1 MNQNAPQ
8 GCAVRGDEVY
18 AEHTACA
25 RKCAASAHFI
35 PFSVKMNK
43 NRKLKLLIWFLVYL
57 CLSDKIYIRKL
68 NMRNEFPS
76 GKFDLLTYAYE
87 DRSSEGGEY
96 RVASENRE
104 KILEATLKVFNRK
117 GLKFTMDDIASEL
130 GMSKK
135 TIYAA
140 FKDKESM
147 FLGMV
152 DYCFDKIKV
161 QKDLVLEDE
170 ALSTTEKL
178 RKVLGVMPDGYR
190 EIDFGKLYVLKDK
203 YPMIYRQV
211 EARLES
217 GWEGVMLLIEQG
229 IKEGVIRSINT
240 CILKTM
246 MEATLEQFFQRDVL
260 VMNRISYSDA
270 LQEVVD
276 ILIQGI
282 VE

>member
-1 MNQNAPQ
+1 MENQ
-8 GCAVRGDEVY
+8 
-18 AEHTACA
+18 
-25 RKCAASAHFI
+25 
-35 PFSVKMNK
+35 
-43 NRKLKLLIWFLVYL
+43 
-57 CLSDKIYIRKL
+57 
-68 NMRNEFPS
+68 FPS
-76 GKFDLLTYAYE
+76 GKFDPLTYAYE
-87 DRSSEGGEY
+87 DKSSEGGEY

-140 FKDKESM
+140 FTDKESM

-190 EIDFGKLYVLKDK
+190 EIDFGKLYVLKDR
-203 YPMIYRQV
+203 YPKIYRQV

-229 IKEGVIRSINT
+229 IKEGVIRPINT